1 MAFIGGIPQV
11 ISVNG
16 SEEAETVSV
25 NFPKDEITNVSINI
39 KPRITK
45 EFEDKKRTEFADCFY
60 FQYRLC
66 AAG

>member
-39 KPRITK
+39 KPRIAK
-45 EFEDKKRTEFADCFY
+45 ELEDKKN
-60 FQYRLC
+60 
-66 AAG
+66 